1 MNGIKNKWNS
11 LPLRWKLTL
20 WSSLLIFILFAS
32 YNVLQY
38 FVINSW
44 TLSYEKQS
52 LTHQLNEIEQVLY
65 SDSGQANEDHIE
77 EESSIIK
84 GINDKHQA
92 IRILNKKGIPILSV
106 SDGVDLAYIKP
117 IHTEHRSF
125 RVIQH
130 WDNRILVL
138 RSPIHGKHFS
148 GTVEVSSN
156 LETFDDFTDT
166 IHLLMIAASIGA
178 LLLSFIGGSIISR
191 KLLSNVQAVTDT
203 MKKITVNGMQERVPV
218 NETNDELAQ
227 LGKLFNQLMD
237 ELEESFLQQ
246 KQFVEDASH
255 ELRTPLAIIHGHLT
269 MLNRWGKDDPAVL
282 EKSLQSSLKE
292 TERLNVL
299 VQELLE
305 LSRAD
310 ANETNQLKTKPIQIS
325 SAVVH
330 VVRNFEMLHP
340 DFSFQYERLPHLYAE
355 VNLRHLEQ
363 VLIIVMDNAVK
374 YSRKGQKEI
383 ALRSYQEEDQAII
396 EVRDHGMGIPEEDLP
411 YILNRFYRVDKAR
424 SRKIGGHGLGLAI
437 AKRLV
442 EKYDGVLKIT
452 SIEGKG
458 TTVKMIFPISE
469 KG

>member
-1 MNGIKNKWNS
+1 MKKWNS

-44 TLSYEKQS
+44 TFSYEKQS
-52 LTHQLNEIEQVLY
+52 LTHQLNEIEQVLS
-65 SDSGQANEDHIE
+65 SDSEKVNVEQIK

-106 SDGVDLAYIKP
+106 TDGVNLSYIMP
-117 IHTEHRSF
+117 IHTDHRSF
-125 RVIQH
+125 KVIQH

-138 RSPIHGKHFS
+138 RAPIHSKQFS

-178 LLLSFIGGSIISR
+178 LLLSFMGGSIISR

-218 NETNDELAQ
+218 NDTNDELAQ

-282 EKSLQSSLKE
+282 DKSLQSSLKE
-292 TERLNVL
+292 TERLNAL

-305 LSRAD
+305 LTRAD
-310 ANETNQLKTKPIQIS
+310 SSEAKQLKSKPIQLSTTIS
-325 SAVVH
+325 H
-330 VVRNFEMLHP
+330 VIRNFEMLHP
-340 DFSFQYERLPHLYAE
+340 DFIFRYERSSDLYAG
-355 VNLRHLEQ
+355 VNPRHLEQ
-363 VLIIVMDNAVK
+363 VLIIVLDNALK
-374 YSRKGQKEI
+374 YSQEDKKEI
-383 ALRSYQEEDQAII
+383 TVRSYQDGDTAAI
-396 EVRDHGMGIPEEDLP
+396 EVMDYGIGIPEEDLP

-424 SRKIGGHGLGLAI
+424 SRKMGGHGLGLAI

-442 EKYDGVLKIT
+442 EKYAGALKIT
-452 SIEGKG
+452 SIEGEG
-458 TTVKMIFPISE
+458 TTVKMIFPKSE
-469 KG
+469 EV